1 MRGRT
6 FWRHLLPLTL
16 ATLLPAC
23 RMEVPGG
30 TAPARSTA
38 VETPRRLVVN
48 FDLQRAAGVP
58 VPSRLTVGL
67 YDNGANPGLG
77 RWSATE
83 TDMGPLSPATITGL
97 SSPALNFPP
106 PGLPSLAGELRDR
119 PLPFV
124 AIDQP
129 SRWLTWFHRLSPEP
143 ATSSVAFAVSDLEP
157 DPDVGEGAML
167 LLALVSDERGTVLG
181 QAHRWLSSGQLLT
194 SATLALD
201 LAIPVEQYPVA
212 SAVTRVRI
220 EAPEPAFHLSGEVSE
235 LYGPS
240 DFATMLN
247 GAALLPEH
255 VAETDAGALYFSSGD
270 QIVGQS
276 GGGFSVLPQL
286 AAGLPYALNAI
297 TDLEPVPGWSLLA
310 SVTNVASSSDAA
322 VLRLMQ
328 DGSRAAMLSG
338 LTGGGGIPPV
348 RALSRRQG
356 QFLSATADGL
366 LWAATDMNGGIMRTQ
381 HATADYQ
388 ALAHDGRLGGRI
400 VAISQ
405 HQVSLFEDDG
415 TLVAASSASP
425 GFRDGPLASARFDNP
440 VAACRAPWGGVLV
453 ADRDNAAIRWIDLEN
468 GLVSTWLD
476 RTVMPASLGGSPL
489 LRPIDISVSANGRV
503 LILDSD
509 GLSPRLLVTP

>member
-1 MRGRT
+1 MRGQ
-6 FWRHLLPLTL
+6 FLWRHLLPLTL

-23 RMEVPGG
+23 QVVLTGG
-30 TAPARSTA
+30 SVQTHRTT
-38 VETPRRLVVN
+38 VEPPRRLVVN
-48 FDLQRAAGVP
+48 FGLQVAANAP

-83 TDMGPLSPATITGL
+83 TDMGPLSPTIITGL
-97 SSPALNFPP
+97 NSRALNFPP
-106 PGLPSLAGELRDR
+106 PGLPSLAGELPDR

-129 SRWLTWFHRLSPEP
+129 SRWLTWFHRLSPDP
-143 ATSSVAFAVSDLEP
+143 STSSVAFAVSDLEP
-157 DPDVGEGAML
+157 DPDVGQGAML
-167 LLALVSDERGTVLG
+167 LLAIVSDERGTILG
-181 QAHRWLSSGQLLT
+181 QGHRWLSSGQLLT

-201 LAIPVEQYPVA
+201 MTIPVERHPVA
-212 SAVTRVRI
+212 SAVTRIRI
-220 EAPEPAFHLSGEVSE
+220 DAPEPAFHLSGEVSE

-240 DFATMLN
+240 AFATMLN

-255 VAETDAGALYFSSGD
+255 VAETDAGTLYFASGD

-297 TDLEPVPGWSLLA
+297 TDIEPVPGWSLLA
-310 SVTNVASSSDAA
+310 SVTNVASGSDAA

-338 LTGGGGIPPV
+338 LTGGGNIPTV

-366 LWAATDMNGGIMRTQ
+366 LWAPTDMNGGIMRTQ
-381 HATADYQ
+381 HATADYR

-415 TLVAASSASP
+415 TLVAAASATP
-425 GFRDGPLASARFDNP
+425 GFRDGPLASARFNNP

-453 ADRDNAAIRWIDLEN
+453 ADRDNAAIRWIDLEH

-476 RTVMPASLGGSPL
+476 RTVMPAALSGNPL
-489 LRPIDISVSANGRV
+489 RRPIDISLSANGRI